1 MIVYFGCYAKDGD
14 ATLIWSSADLRKA
27 VWHFR
32 HGGIRQVQTFVRRR
46 RLDSTFGGGVAIPG
60 GTGVLSALRT
70 PPYAKLLGGRLGS
83 YQSLQWEGPFS
94 SYRIGLIADEFS
106 AAAWSKEFS
115 TFSVVSNQLPSLGEV
130 KTWSFLL
137 VESAWLGAAS
147 SWKGKLTNG
156 VPPEF
161 VELKKLANSAGVP
174 VVFWNKE
181 DPPHFADFFPIARMC
196 DYVFTSA
203 VEMVER
209 YANVLGQ
216 DCVGVLQFAASTPM
230 HNPVKWNSFP
240 ERTGVAFAGTFYR
253 NKFEERGQNL
263 VALLRG
269 AISAA
274 KDKHEP
280 VVIFS
285 RHAGG
290 PERYQFPKEFK
301 DYLGGAIP
309 YSEVLTAYRRF
320 KAFINVDS
328 VVDSQTMMSRRV
340 WELIACGTPV
350 VSAHSPAGQLFEGSG
365 LFRASSASEAKDVV
379 TKLLESKD
387 VVEREV
393 HRGQRIIWEGHT
405 YTHRAEQILLA
416 VGKIDDVGERS
427 SLTSIIIPTK
437 RPAQIEHIV
446 SQVAGQKGVNFEVLI
461 GLHGFTL
468 DDWAKRRILEN
479 LESNSG
485 FRRIEFL
492 DIPVHESLGTVLKRL
507 SRAAQGEYVARF
519 DDDDYYFP
527 NYLRD
532 QVNTLRWSQAD
543 IVGKGCTYVYLSNS
557 DLLIRRRP
565 DSEHHWSELVAGATL
580 VIRANVLADIE
591 FEDRKVG
598 EDSSFLRRAVQ
609 RGYKIYSADR
619 FNYVTVRSSSHTWKI
634 SDTDLMAGG
643 QVEGTALQMS
653 RVIV

>member
-1 MIVYFGCYAKDGD
+1 M
-14 ATLIWSSADLRKA
+14 IWSSADLRKA

-32 HGGIRQVQTFVRRR
+32 HGGIEQVQTFARRR
-46 RLDSTFGGGVAIPG
+46 KLDSAFGGGVGGPG
-60 GTGVLSALRT
+60 GAGLLSGLRT
-70 PPYAKLLGGRLGS
+70 PPYVKLLGSRLGS
-83 YQSLQWEGPFS
+83 YQSLQWEGLFS
-94 SYRIGLIADEFS
+94 SHKIGLIADEFS

-115 TFSVVSNQLPSLGEV
+115 TFPVISNQLPSLDEV

-137 VESAWLGAAS
+137 VESAWLGEAG

-156 VPPEF
+156 VPSEL
-161 VELKKLANSAGVP
+161 VELKKRAKRADVP

-181 DPPHFADFFPIARMC
+181 DPPHFADFFPVACMC
-196 DYVFTSA
+196 DFVFTSA
-203 VEMVER
+203 VEMVEK
-209 YANVLGQ
+209 YADVLGQ
-216 DCVGVLQFAASTPM
+216 DRVGVLQFAASVPM

-240 ERTGVAFAGTFYR
+240 ERRGVAFAGTFYR
-253 NKFEERGQNL
+253 DKFDERGQNL

-274 KDKHEP
+274 SNRREP

-290 PERYQFPKEFK
+290 PDRYQFPTEFK

-350 VSAHSPAGQLFEGSG
+350 VSAYSPAGQLFAGRG
-365 LFRASSASEAKDVV
+365 LFRASNASEAKNVV
-379 TKLLESKD
+379 SKLLESKEL
-387 VVEREV
+387 VEREV
-393 HRGQRIIWEGHT
+393 HKGQRIIWEGHT
-405 YTHRAEQILLA
+405 YTHRAEQILRT
-416 VGKIDDVGERS
+416 VGRIDDQWEHS
-427 SLTSIIIPTK
+427 SLISIILPTK
-437 RPAQIEHIV
+437 RPAQMEHIV
-446 SQVAGQKGVNFEVLI
+446 SQVAGQRGVNFEVLI
-461 GLHGFTL
+461 GLHGFAL
-468 DDWAKRRILEN
+468 DDGAKRRILER

-485 FRRIEFL
+485 FRGIEFL
-492 DIPVHESLGTVLKRL
+492 DIPPHESLGRVLNRL
-507 SRAAQGEYVARF
+507 TNAAQGEFVARF

-532 QVNTLRWSQAD
+532 QVNTLGWSQAD
-543 IVGKGCTYVYLSNS
+543 VVGKGCTYVYLRKS

-565 DSEHHWSELVAGATL
+565 DFEHHWSELVAGATL
-580 VIRANVLADIE
+580 VFRAGVLEDIE
-591 FEDRKVG
+591 FEDKKVG
-598 EDSSFLRRAVQ
+598 EDSSFLRRAVE
-609 RGYKIYSADR
+609 RGYKIYSSDR

-634 SDTDLMAGG
+634 SDSELMVGG
-643 QVEGTALQMS
+643 SLEGTGMNMS
-653 RVIV
+653 RVVV